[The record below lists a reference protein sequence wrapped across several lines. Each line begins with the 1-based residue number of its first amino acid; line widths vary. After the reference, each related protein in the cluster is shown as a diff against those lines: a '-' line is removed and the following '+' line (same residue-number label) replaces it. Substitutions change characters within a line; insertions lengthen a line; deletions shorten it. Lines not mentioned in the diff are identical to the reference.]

1 MLFASSDNTATSL
14 TTAILFI
21 LLNPQVH
28 SRLVD
33 VLDTVQA
40 DEHGAFP
47 LQELEKLDF
56 LVLFPPLNSLIDSNL
71 AIRWLVSRKL

>member
-21 LLNPQVH
+21 LLNPQVQA
-28 SRLVD
+28 RLVD

-47 LQELEKLDF
+47 LQELEKLEF
-56 LVLFPPLNSLIDSNL
+56 LVFLLRLNSVAHSNL
-71 AIRWLVSRKL
+71 LIRWLVSRKL